1 MAFTD
6 LLPRYDFMTLWTELT
21 ATALLGAGRGVP
33 PIHLPGRLNALLADT
48 EAENRLLRAAG
59 ILALAD
65 QAASTVGPSTEPE
78 PVPAPLEVATVVTD
92 PELTALLARM
102 IDKECIPLLA
112 EGCRL
117 LARAGRCLPPRLLP
131 PALELG
137 RHSVALREP
146 LRSALGQRGA
156 WLAAQNP
163 DWAFA
168 TLAGAEP
175 VERRLWEEGEADQR
189 AAFLRR
195 LRATDPAEARRLLE
209 QAFPDEAARMRALF
223 LPALAERLGP
233 EDEPFLAAVLAN
245 DRGKEVRQ
253 IAAAL
258 LSRLPAS
265 AFARR
270 MIARLDS
277 CVRSE
282 HKSLR
287 TVTVIEPP
295 DAFAPDWQDDALVEQ
310 PPAEM
315 KLGARAWWL
324 LQMVSHAPLGW
335 WEEKLALNP
344 AEILALAARSEWK
357 AALLAGFRAAIGQQP
372 GHPAWVLALLERG
385 GFAHQDA
392 VELALTLA
400 PTEIAAALQRL
411 LAETDDAG
419 LAVRIIEKADF
430 PWSPALWQAA
440 REKLPRWLVQRDGR
454 LRAAL
459 PLLALRIPPAALADE
474 AIGPELAPFADIL
487 AEFSTTLDQRRILYR
502 CLGRFLNLVSESP

>member
-1 MAFTD
+1 
-6 LLPRYDFMTLWTELT
+6 MTLWGNLT
-21 ATALLGAGRGVP
+21 ATALLGTGRGVS
-33 PIHLPGRLNALLADT
+33 PIHLPGRLDALLVDT
-48 EAENRLLRAAG
+48 EAETRLLRAAG

-65 QAASTVGPSTEPE
+65 RAASTVGPSTEPE
-78 PVPAPLEVATVVTD
+78 PVPAPPEVAAVVTD
-92 PELTALLARM
+92 PELTALLSQIIGEER
-102 IDKECIPLLA
+102 IPLLA

-117 LARAGRCLPPRLLP
+117 LAEAGRCLPPRLIP

-137 RHSVALREP
+137 RRSVALREP
-146 LRSALGQRGA
+146 LRAALGQRGV

-168 TLAGAEP
+168 ALAGAEP
-175 VERRLWEEGEADQR
+175 VERRLWEEGDADQR

-195 LRATDPAEARRLLE
+195 LRATEPAEARRLLE
-209 QAFPDEAARMRALF
+209 QAFPEESARARAAL
-223 LPALAERLGP
+223 LPTLAERLGM

-245 DRGKEVRQ
+245 DRGREVRQ

-265 AFARR
+265 AFSRR
-270 MIARLDS
+270 MTAWLDS

-282 HKSLR
+282 HKILR

-295 DAFAPDWQDDALVEQ
+295 DAFAPDWKDDALVEQ

-324 LQMVSHAPLGW
+324 LQLVSHAPLGW
-335 WEEKLALNP
+335 WEEKLALDP
-344 AEILALAARSEWK
+344 AGILALAAKSEWK

-372 GHPAWVLALLERG
+372 GHPAWVVALLERG

-400 PTEIAAALQRL
+400 PTETAAALQRI

-419 LAVRIIEKADF
+419 LAARIIERADF

-440 REKLPRWLVQRDGR
+440 REKLPRWLARGDWR

-459 PLLALRIPPAALADE
+459 PLLALRIPLTALADE
-474 AIGPELAPFADIL
+474 ILGPELAPFAEAL
-487 AEFSTTLDQRRILYR
+487 AEFSTTLDQRRNLYR
-502 CLGRFLNLVSESP
+502 CLGQIPKPC